1 MGNACSSSAGPAPEV
16 KVLLLGSGGCGKTTF
31 IKQMKLNFSKFS
43 STDETEAA
51 SAIQLNTLKTLK
63 EAIENLGLS
72 ESEEGV
78 PDVMASNAKDD
89 VPQSLFASLI
99 GVAGRMDVKSYLKD
113 TYGKTSSPYYFVE
126 RAAEIYSADYI
137 HPSSDDILR
146 CRIVT
151 RGMTKTSFAVD
162 GSDLVFIDVGGQRS
176 QRRVWSEAMSETTAV
191 VFVASLEDYLLKL
204 EEDPE
209 KSRLTESLEVFERV
223 FHSPKLRNVPVIL
236 LLNKVDLFTERL
248 VTNPINQYVNDFK
261 GNPTDSKDALKYVA
275 TKFAQR
281 AKSRPTEK
289 VLSHIYPITSTE
301 ASNFLTVFESIREEL
316 LQSGLTAA
324 GLA

>member
-1 MGNACSSSAGPAPEV
+1 MGNCSSSQGPPPEV

-63 EAIENLGLS
+63 ECIENLMLS
-72 ESEEGV
+72 ESETGV
-78 PDVMASNAKDD
+78 AAVVSSNAKDD
-89 VPQSLFASLI
+89 VPASLYPDLI
-99 GVAGRMDVKSYLKD
+99 SVSKRPDVMDYLVK
-113 TYGKTSSPYYFVE
+113 TYGKSSSPYYFVS
-126 RAAEIYSADYI
+126 RAETIYSTEYV

-151 RGMTKTSFAVD
+151 RGMTKVSFNVD
-162 GSDLVFIDVGGQRS
+162 SSDLCFIDVGGQRS
-176 QRRVWSEAMSETTAV
+176 QRRVWAEAMSETTAV
-191 VFVASLEDYLLKL
+191 VFVASLEDYMLKL

-223 FHSPKLRNVPVIL
+223 FHSPKLRSVPVIL

-248 VTNPINQYVNDFK
+248 EGNPLEKFVNDYR
-261 GNPTDSKDALKYVA
+261 GPNNAQESLKYIA

-281 AKSRPTEK
+281 AKAKPTEK
-289 VLSHIYPITSTE
+289 QLNHIYPITSTDP
-301 ASNFLTVFESIREEL
+301 SNFLTVFESIREEL

-324 GLA
+324 GLN